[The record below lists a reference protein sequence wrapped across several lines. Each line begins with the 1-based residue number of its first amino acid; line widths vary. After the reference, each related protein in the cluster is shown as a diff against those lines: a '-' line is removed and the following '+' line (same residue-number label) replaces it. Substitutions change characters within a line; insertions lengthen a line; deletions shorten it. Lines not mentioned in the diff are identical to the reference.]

1 MRSQQ
6 KILANDADQGTFDDL
21 VIGLV
26 GRGIQRS
33 RTPRMH
39 MAEGVHQGQRIIYQ
53 LLDVD
58 QFPGGDRPL
67 EQIIDAAEICGF
79 AGLNITF
86 PYKID
91 VIPLLDELSENARAI
106 GAVNTVVFK
115 DGRRIG
121 HNTDKVGFEEGFRQN
136 MPGAILDHVLQ
147 IGAGGAGVAV
157 AHAFASLG
165 VKRLTIAD
173 SDHARA
179 VALQGQI
186 ARAHDGISVD
196 VANLTEM
203 LDLTP
208 DGVVNATPVG
218 MAKLP
223 GTAYPVSLLRPEM
236 WVADIVYFPLQTELL
251 AAARAK
257 GCRVL
262 PGSGMA
268 VYQAVRAFE
277 LFTGRQPDAARMK
290 ATFEAMTS

>member
-1 MRSQQ
+1 M
-6 KILANDADQGTFDDL
+6 DDL
-21 VIGLV
+21 IIGLV

-39 MAEGVHQGQRIIYQ
+39 MQEAAAQGQRLIYQ

-67 EQIIDAAEICGF
+67 AQIIDAAEICGF

-91 VIPLLDELSENARAI
+91 VIPLLDELSDNAKAI

-136 MPGAILDHVLQ
+136 MPGAALGHVLQ

-179 VALQGQI
+179 DALQAQI
-186 ARAHDGISVD
+186 AGVGGDIVVD
-196 VANLTEM
+196 VADLDEM
-203 LDLTP
+203 LALQP

-223 GTAYPVSLLRPEM
+223 GTAYPVSQLRPEM
-236 WVADIVYFPLQTELL
+236 WVADIVYFPLETELL

-277 LFTGRQPDAARMK
+277 LFTGRRPDADRMK

>member
-1 MRSQQ
+1 MTSQQ
-6 KILANDADQGTFDDL
+6 SIAVDSGVHDDL

-26 GRGIQRS
+26 GRGIQSS

-39 MAEGVHQGQRIIYQ
+39 MAEGAAQGQRIIYQ

-67 EQIIDAAEICGF
+67 KQIIDAAEICGF
-79 AGLNITF
+79 SGLNITF

-91 VIPLLDELSENARAI
+91 VMPLLDSLSDNARAI

-115 DGRRIG
+115 DGKRIG
-121 HNTDKVGFEEGFRQN
+121 HNTDKVGFQEGFRQN
-136 MPGAILDHVLQ
+136 MPGANLNHVLQ

-157 AHAFASLG
+157 AHALASLD
-165 VKRLTIAD
+165 VQRLTIAD
-173 SDHARA
+173 SDHGRA
-179 VALQGQI
+179 VALQSQI
-186 ARAHDGISVD
+186 AAAHKGIIVD
-196 VANLTEM
+196 VADLKEM
-203 LDLTP
+203 LDLAP
-208 DGVVNATPVG
+208 DGIVNATPVG

-223 GTAYPVSLLRPEM
+223 GTSYPVSLLRPEM
-236 WVADIVYFPLQTELL
+236 WVADIVYFPLETELL